1 MRHRACYNFVMNI
14 PQSNRRKT
22 LIIVDVQ
29 ESFLDDRSRYIVPN
43 ILELLATTRYDR
55 YVVATFHAEAG
66 SLWEK
71 QQDWT
76 CPPGEGTKT
85 VPEILSALAQFSPL
99 VVEKETRSVFK
110 GIPGIVGSLRESGI
124 EEIHI
129 VGTQTNDCILATAFE
144 SFDLG
149 FLTYVIEECCEAEST
164 QLHEAGLALLRAQN
178 MTNHSILIA

>member
-1 MRHRACYNFVMNI
+1 MNI
-14 PQSNRRKT
+14 PQSARRKA
-22 LIIVDVQ
+22 LIIIDVQ

-43 ILELLATTRYDR
+43 ILELLATARYDR
-55 YVVATFHAEAG
+55 YVVATFHAESG

-76 CPPGEGTKT
+76 CPRGEGTTT

-110 GIPGIVGSLRESGI
+110 GTPEVVGSLRESKI

-129 VGTQTNDCILATAFE
+129 VGTQTNDCVLATAFE

-149 FLTYVIEECCEAEST
+149 FLTYVIEECCEAGSAEF
-164 QLHEAGLALLRAQN
+164 HEAGLVLLRAQN
-178 MTNHSILIA
+178 MTNHSALLM